1 MFDSVLNMPL
11 IALTICKQ
19 GVNKIK
25 YSLYINNIASHWA
38 ALSYKPV
45 HIKYYSKLS
54 LASLGDY
61 APANEGTFSP
71 LTDNE
76 FPVIYKIQDVS

>member
-1 MFDSVLNMPL
+1 M
-11 IALTICKQ
+11 
-19 GVNKIK
+19 
-25 YSLYINNIASHWA
+25 
-38 ALSYKPV
+38 

-76 FPVIYKIQDVS
+76 FPVIYKIQDVSWKRPLLKERKDIKLIYHILNGSSKNLEETTFKDIYL